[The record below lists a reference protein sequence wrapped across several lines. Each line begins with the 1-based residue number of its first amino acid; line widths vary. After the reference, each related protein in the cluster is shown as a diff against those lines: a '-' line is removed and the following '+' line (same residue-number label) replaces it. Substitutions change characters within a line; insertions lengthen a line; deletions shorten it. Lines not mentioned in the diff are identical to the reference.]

1 MHSGF
6 QNAIN
11 HIDKTFGYL
20 IFFIDSVLS
29 LFLFDHYLFC
39 RFYTYFYIQK
49 VTTDTDGIMKYKKK
63 NVSLSSVIIQNI
75 SLLKETLLNTV

>member
-20 IFFIDSVLS
+20 IFLLTRFCLCFYLIITFFVDFIHIFIYKGNDRYRWN
-29 LFLFDHYLFC
+29 HE
-39 RFYTYFYIQK
+39 IQ
-49 VTTDTDGIMKYKKK
+49 K

-75 SLLKETLLNTV
+75 NLLKETLLNTV